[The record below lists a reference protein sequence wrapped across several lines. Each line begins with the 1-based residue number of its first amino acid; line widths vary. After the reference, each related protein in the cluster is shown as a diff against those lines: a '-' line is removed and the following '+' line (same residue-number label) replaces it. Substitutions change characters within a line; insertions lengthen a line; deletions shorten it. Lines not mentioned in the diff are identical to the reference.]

1 MDSPFSNP
9 DLRTVYEETMSSIKQ
24 RLPRHPGSNAE
35 LFNRINGIFTNVN
48 RLVDNPIKQIQYIE
62 DNLYYLTRLNYQLKR
77 LVLW

>member
-9 DLRTVYEETMSSIKQ
+9 DFRTVYEETMSSIKQ
-24 RLPRHPGSNAE
+24 CLPRHPGSNAE
-35 LFNRINGIFTNVN
+35 LFNRINNIFTNVN

-77 LVLW
+77 LVL